1 MGSVSNPLSEITF
14 VRRVTAEGERGEGR
28 GGAGGK
34 RRLEREDEE
43 DPRFGVTPAEL
54 GDHLNEIGRNQCLD
68 MM

>member
-1 MGSVSNPLSEITF
+1 MGSVSNLLFKITF

-34 RRLEREDEE
+34 RRLEREDE

-54 GDHLNEIGRNQCLD
+54 GDHLNGIGRTMIQ
-68 MM
+68 

>member
-1 MGSVSNPLSEITF
+1 MGSVSNLLFKITF

-43 DPRFGVTPAEL
+43 ESRFGVTPAEL
-54 GDHLNEIGRNQCLD
+54 GDHLNGMGRN
-68 MM
+68 